1 MWRKKTIR
9 YERYET
15 SSVENQLTEKTV
27 NYKKIFECHDS
38 HNIKGPS
45 LKDDFNYKSNIGV
58 MIDY

>member
-15 SSVENQLTEKTV
+15 SSVENQLTETTV
-27 NYKKIFECHDS
+27 NSKKIFECHNS

-58 MIDY
+58 MIDN